1 MISHGFYGWVR
12 MAIICRMTLRPD
24 SRRTLALSLVLVLAT
39 VTSGQRRTQ
48 PDNTPFKRP
57 RLVLLIVVDQFRYDY
72 LERFG
77 DLFAPNGLR
86 RLMRDG
92 ASWTQSNYDHT
103 PTYTAPGHATMMT
116 GTYPAQ
122 TGIVGNEWP
131 DRSVGKRVTSVS
143 DTSVQLL
150 GGTGRA
156 SSPHRL
162 LSSTLGDELRLTT
175 GDRSKV
181 IGISVKDRSAILPAG
196 RHANAAYWFNNG
208 NMVSSTYYL
217 KELPP
222 WVATFNNARHADGYF
237 ARKWERLL
245 PENEYLEHAG
255 PDSPSWEKIGVAPGD
270 TNAFPHTITGGLTA
284 PGPAFYT
291 QLDHSP
297 FINELLLSFAKLAI
311 TNEQLGEDNYT
322 DVLIVSFS
330 GNDYVGHRY
339 GPYSQEVMDVTLRV
353 DRQIGELLDFVN
365 EKVGLTNTLVAFTAD
380 HGVAPIP
387 EHAQALMLD
396 GGRLKVAELL
406 NKMRAAITAKYN
418 PQHKQPDPTEDYI
431 YKYQDDSGT
440 VQAAFYNSNLYFNYD
455 ALRRDGVN
463 LSEIAEVAGT
473 AALTFPGIARYFTRP
488 QLLRG
493 ATSSGDAIER
503 RVLHGFNPARSG
515 DLILIAE
522 PYKFMGDALPST
534 HGSPYSYDT
543 NVPTII
549 MGPGVTAGRYLE
561 PATPA
566 DIAPTLSALLRIM
579 APTNATGRVLI
590 EAIKK

>member
-1 MISHGFYGWVR
+1 
-12 MAIICRMTLRPD
+12 MTLRPG
-24 SRRTLALSLVLVLAT
+24 SRRTLALSLVLVLAI
-39 VTSGQRRTQ
+39 VTLGQRRPQ
-48 PDNTPFKRP
+48 PDNNTQFKRP
-57 RLVLLIVVDQFRYDY
+57 RLVLLIAVDQFRYDY

-86 RLMRDG
+86 RLLQQG
-92 ASWTQSNYDHT
+92 ASWPQSNYDHT

-116 GTYPAQ
+116 GTYPDQ

-162 LSSTLGDELRLTT
+162 LTSTLGDELRLTT

-181 IGISVKDRSAILPAG
+181 IGISIKDRSAILPAG

-222 WVATFNNARHADGYF
+222 WVVTFNNAKQANGYF

-245 PENEYLEHAG
+245 PEKEYLEHAG
-255 PDSPSWEKIGVAPGD
+255 PDSPPWEKIGAAPGD
-270 TNAFPHTITGGLTA
+270 TNAFPHTITGGLTE
-284 PGPAFYT
+284 PGSAFYT

-311 TNEQLGEDNYT
+311 TNEQLGEDNNT
-322 DVLIVSFS
+322 DVLTVSFS

-339 GPYSQEVMDVTLRV
+339 GPYSHEVMDVTLRV

-387 EHAQALMLD
+387 EHAKAMMLD
-396 GGRLKVAELL
+396 GGRLNVTELL
-406 NKMRAAITAKYN
+406 KKMRAAISAKYN
-418 PQHKQPDPTEDYI
+418 PQNTQPDPTEDYI
-431 YKYQDDSGT
+431 YKYQDENGT
-440 VQAAFYNSNLYFNYD
+440 LLTAFYNSNLYFNYD

-463 LSEIAEVAGT
+463 VAEIAEVAGA
-473 AALTFPGIARYFTRP
+473 AALTFPGVARYFTGA

-493 ATSSGDAIER
+493 ATSPGDPIER
-503 RVLHGFNPARSG
+503 RVRHGFNPARSG
-515 DLILIAE
+515 DLILIAG

-549 MGPGVTAGRYLE
+549 MGTGVTPGRYME
-561 PATPA
+561 PASPA
-566 DIAPTLSALLRIM
+566 DIAPTLAALLRITP
-579 APTNATGRVLI
+579 PTNASGRVLI
-590 EAIKK
+590 EALRK